1 MLQSGG
7 SLTTRSAATADGDA
21 GSGYPH
27 GMRFDSK
34 VLAGFNSHPGVFD
47 GSVYS
52 RTVEEVLPN
61 GGDPTTATQLSYQ
74 LASTSAPG
82 TFWDLSEFE
91 VHTRWQ
97 TPVANQQSNIQ
108 TINVRQS
115 FWAED
120 LTSCL
125 LYDSCKVTVAGTEFA
140 DDVGQSNFLVEAT
153 KVALTLPNT
162 PAGTKTVLRPAATG
176 VNVNDMP
183 TAGFDAVE
191 MSDREFRHGIRSFP
205 TQIAGPLVPMNSSR
219 GIIARKAYSDMT
231 QNGTG
236 TWVYAPQNPILNA
249 NQGVLIPASLPVRID
264 LAKARGSANHQFAVV
279 NALGDYSPAVAA
291 TGETE
296 ATPAVPQPA
305 YVPTIL
311 SVRAYVTK
319 VITTAAAQRAYD
331 SLLSSVGHLTLTGL
345 KATVLCEQ
353 QIPVNQNSISIA
365 RVASRRPQVIALWMT
380 PSEGAVMDPTTGA
393 LKHKGTSPF
402 ACELADYV
410 NATNAS
416 ILPGAPLAW
425 SDLQVRINGQRYPR
439 DYSISRDQH
448 ATKVAGQPGQ
458 SSNSGRGG
466 GGGSF
471 ARDSLIYRRLSQQLV
486 QSKDELAPFLTESSM
501 ASGAISLVFINC
513 SENESGIFSD
523 QMAPGG
529 QREIAS
535 IEIAGTAHAALA
547 NYPVTLTAVAL
558 NNCTAI
564 LDPLNGTA
572 SKGLG
577 W

>member
-7 SLTTRSAATADGDA
+7 SLTTRAAATANDDDA
-21 GSGYPH
+21 GYPH

-34 VLAGFNSHPGVFD
+34 VLAGFQSHPGVFD

-82 TFWDLSEFE
+82 VFWDLSEFE
-91 VHTRWQ
+91 VHTQWQ
-97 TPVANQQSNIQ
+97 SPEPNRQSNIGLAE
-108 TINVRQS
+108 VKQS

-125 LYDSCKVTVAGTEFA
+125 LCDSCKITIAGTEFA

-153 KVALTLPNT
+153 KVALTVPHT
-162 PAGTKTVLRPAATG
+162 PACAKSVLRGTADDT
-176 VNVNDMP
+176 VMP
-183 TAGFDAVE
+183 TAGFAECE

-205 TQIAGPLVPMNSSR
+205 TPIIGPLMPIGRNR
-219 GIIARKAYSDMT
+219 GILVRKAFSDTT
-231 QNGTG
+231 QNGNG

-249 NQGVLIPASLPVRID
+249 NAGVLIPASLPVRVD
-264 LAKARGSANHQFAVV
+264 LAKARGSANHMFAVV
-279 NALGDYSPAVAA
+279 NALGVLKVAA
-291 TGETE
+291 G
-296 ATPAVPQPA
+296 ATPAVPQPTCE
-305 YVPTIL
+305 PTIL

-319 VITTAAAQRAYD
+319 VITTAAAQRAFN
-331 SLLSSVGHLTLTGL
+331 SLLSSVGCLTLTGQ

-353 QIPVNQNSISIA
+353 QIAVGNNSISIA

-380 PSEGAVMDPTTGA
+380 PSEGAQMDATTGA
-393 LKHKGTSPF
+393 LKHPGTSPF
-402 ACELADYV
+402 ACELADFV
-410 NATNAS
+410 SATNEPV
-416 ILPGAPLAW
+416 LPGAPLAW
-425 SDLQVRINGQRYPR
+425 SDLQVRINGQRFPR
-439 DYSISRDQH
+439 DYSISRSPH
-448 ATKVAGQPGQ
+448 ASRHTEQPGS
-458 SSNSGRGG
+458 SSNSGRGA

-471 ARDSLIYRRLSQQLV
+471 ARDSMIYRRLSAQLV

-535 IEIAGTAHAALA
+535 IEIAGTAHSALA
-547 NYPVTLTAVAL
+547 NYPVTLTAIAM

-564 LDPLNGTA
+564 LDPANGTA

>member
-7 SLTTRSAATADGDA
+7 SLTTRAAAVSDEDA

-34 VLAGFNSHPGVFD
+34 VLAGFNSHPNVFD

-82 TFWDLSEFE
+82 VFWDLSEFE
-91 VHTRWQ
+91 VHTTWQ
-97 TPVANQQSNIQ
+97 SPAANRQSNIGLQ
-108 TINVRQS
+108 EVKQS

-120 LTSCL
+120 QTSCL
-125 LYDSCKVTVAGTEFA
+125 LYDSCKVTIAGTEFA

-153 KVALTLPNT
+153 KVCLTLPHT
-162 PAGTKTVLRPAATG
+162 AACAKTILRGTADSTI
-176 VNVNDMP
+176 MP
-183 TAGFDAVE
+183 TAGFADCE

-205 TQIAGPLVPMNSSR
+205 TPLIGPLVPIGPNR
-219 GIIARKAYSDMT
+219 GLIARKAFSDTT

-249 NQGVLIPASLPVRID
+249 NQGVLVPASLPVRID
-264 LAKARGSANHQFAVV
+264 LAKARGSANHQFGVV
-279 NALGDYSPAVAA
+279 NAMGDLKVAA
-291 TGETE
+291 GN
-296 ATPAVPQPA
+296 TPAVPQPT

-319 VITTAAAQRAYD
+319 IVLSSAAQRAFD
-331 SLLSSVGHLTLTGL
+331 SLLSSVGYLTLTGL

-365 RVASRRPQVIALWMT
+365 RVASRRPQVIALWVT
-380 PSEGAVMDPTTGA
+380 PSEGAMLDPATGA
-393 LKHKGTSPF
+393 LKHAGTSPF
-402 ACELADYV
+402 ACELADAV
-410 NATNAS
+410 NATNEPV
-416 ILPGAPLAW
+416 LPGAPLAW

-439 DYSISRDQH
+439 DFSISRDAH
-448 ATKVAGQPGQ
+448 ASRHVEQPGP
-458 SSNSGRGG
+458 SSNSGRGA

-471 ARDSLIYRRLSQQLV
+471 ARDSMIYRRLSAQLV

-523 QMAPGG
+523 EMAPGG

-547 NYPVTLTAVAL
+547 NYPVTLTAIAL

-564 LDPLNGTA
+564 LDPANGTA